1 MLPREMFPSELMAA
15 LRKQAQ
21 ECEDSERW
29 PKTGA
34 SMRPK
39 ETTLEWAAAE
49 QIECLLQEIRM
60 YEGLYHD
67 IIVAMDNFEEPK
79 KTFKVRVRKKNSK

>member
-1 MLPREMFPSELMAA
+1 MLPSEIIAA

-21 ECEDSERW
+21 DCEDSERW

-49 QIECLLQEIRM
+49 HIEELLQEIRM

-67 IIVAMDNFEEPK
+67 IIVAMDNFEKPK
-79 KTFKVRVRKKNSK
+79 KPFKIKVRKKNIK

>member
-1 MLPREMFPSELMAA
+1 MLPHEMFPSELIDA

-34 SMRPK
+34 STRPK

-49 QIECLLQEIRM
+49 QIEYLLQEIRM

-79 KTFKVRVRKKNSK
+79 KTFKVRVRQKRRI